1 MKLMHDNGYSMAERK
16 AYREV
21 IYSNIILSMKSILD
35 AMEKLV
41 VALGDEANSAA
52 KKLIQD
58 QPQLLEVPDFPHEI
72 SSAIR
77 ALWADS
83 GVQACFARS
92 NEFQLNDSAK

>member
-1 MKLMHDNGYSMAERK
+1 MHDNGYSLAERK

-35 AMEKLV
+35 AMEKIG
-41 VALGDEANSAA
+41 VAIGDEANTVA

-58 QPQLLEVPDFPHEI
+58 QPQLLEVPDFPPEV
-72 SSAIR
+72 SSAIKN
-77 ALWADS
+77 LWADS
-83 GVQACFARS
+83 GVQACFSRA